1 MPLEAP
7 IPVEQRGPIK
17 ELALEHLRRMLRFR
31 TQYDV
36 IWARFYR
43 QYVSDRDQKYFPDG
57 VTKRANTF
65 IPYPFSNVET
75 IVSRTHDVLF
85 GYEDFFET
93 TGYGMNDEPSAEKMQ
108 LVLKNKLHL
117 AKLPEVVEAMAQ
129 SAAIYGPCA
138 MKVDWDWDY
147 DNVTYPEPVYAQQ
160 PAMQPVM
167 DAQGQPQVDE
177 QGQPQMQPAL
187 DQTGNLVMQNV
198 IHPLTGQPIQT
209 GIRIASKQ
217 VPRSRPKLIPIDVY
231 DLLVDPDGKLS
242 AFMTER
248 TIGQLERENEGYKAR
263 FGYDL
268 YYPEALSAIRN
279 RVSSEK
285 NPEEIIVRIAEL
297 WNEIDGTCA
306 IMTFGEDKNA
316 ISWKDTRYAYRTGNS
331 YSGFRRR
338 LYYGEPELLWAGEN
352 YFAHKRNPIIWTSYS
367 KLQHEQYGIGSI
379 EQISDLVDALND
391 MTGMVRDNWNMGI
404 NRRYAYNTDMDIDHD
419 SLNNMNVPGGK
430 VGVAGNPTE
439 AIMPLPLNTPQPGDY
454 ALLDLYKGM
463 IEMTSGISDFYS
475 KGVGGSG
482 GNRTATGI
490 NSILEESNYRFKMFI
505 RNLELDILQPM
516 LEMCASNIQQFMTD
530 EEEILITEDQPG
542 IPKWVNVKPEELI
555 GTLRFR
561 LLGAAYMQNET
572 LRQRN
577 LMALANIAG
586 NTPYLRER
594 ESLVV
599 LGKAFKIPEINM
611 LLKTDQEVQQ
621 EQQQQQQSQMEQMML
636 QHRMDMERIIVQAE
650 ARAAAVDPEQAAKDV
665 GGGGGGSAAPSRK
678 PAQSGGGKVG
688 RPRTAQ
694 FEGTIPGGGKTSAA
708 RQFGQQLGANAL
720 GLGGMEEIPGA

>member
-1 MPLEAP
+1 MPLNPP
-7 IPVEQRGPIK
+7 IPVDQRDPIK
-17 ELALEHLRRMLRFR
+17 DNALEHLRRMLRFR

-75 IVSRTHDVLF
+75 IVAHTHDVLF

-93 TGYGMNDEPSAEKMQ
+93 TGYGQNDEPAAEKMH

-117 AKLPEVVEAMAQ
+117 AKLPEVVAAMAQ

-147 DNVTYPEPVYAQQ
+147 DTVTYPQPVYAQQ
-160 PAMQPVM
+160 PIMRQSVN
-167 DAQGQPQVDE
+167 AQGEPQQQED
-177 QGQPQMQPAL
+177 GQPQMEQLMGDDGQPM
-187 DQTGNLVMQNV
+187 TQNV
-198 IHPLTGQPIQT
+198 IHPMTGQPIQIGT
-209 GIRIASKQ
+209 RIATKQ

-231 DLLVDPDGKLS
+231 DLLVDPDGKLV

-248 TIGQLERENEGYKAR
+248 TIGQLKRENAGYQAR
-263 FGYDL
+263 FGNPL
-268 YYPEALSAIRN
+268 YYPEALAAIEQ
-279 RVSSEK
+279 RVQSEK
-285 NPEEIIVRIAEL
+285 NPDEIIVRIAEL

-338 LYYGEPELLWAGEN
+338 LYGGEPELLWAGDN
-352 YFAHKRNPIIWTSYS
+352 YFAHKRNPVLWTSYS
-367 KLQHEQYGIGSI
+367 KLQHEQYGIGAI
-379 EQISDLVDALND
+379 EQISNLVDALND
-391 MTGMVRDNWNMGI
+391 MTGMIRDNWNMGI
-404 NRRYAYNTDMDIDHD
+404 NRRYAYNTDVDIDHD

-430 VGVAGNPTE
+430 VGVAGNP
-439 AIMPLPLNTPQPGDY
+439 ADALMPLPVNIPQPGDY
-454 ALLDLYKGM
+454 ALLDLFKGT
-463 IEMTSGISDFYS
+463 IEMTSGISDFLS
-475 KGVGGSG
+475 GRGGTSG

-490 NSILEESNYRFKMFI
+490 NSILDASNYRFKMFI
-505 RNLELDILQPM
+505 RNMELDVLQPM
-516 LEMCASNIQQFMTD
+516 LEMCSSNIQQFMTD
-530 EEEILITEDQPG
+530 QEEVLITEDAPG
-542 IPKWVNVKPEELI
+542 IPKWINVQPEELI

-572 LRQRN
+572 MRQRN

-594 ESLVV
+594 ESLMV
-599 LGKAFKIPEINM
+599 LGKAFKIPEIN
-611 LLKTDQEVQQ
+611 LLIKTDQEVQQ
-621 EQQQQQQSQMEQMML
+621 EQQAQQMTAMNEKMI

-650 ARAAAVDPEQAAKDV
+650 ARAAAVDPLQADKDLT
-665 GGGGGGSAAPSRK
+665 GGGGGSSSAPK
-678 PAQSGGGKVG
+678 SGGGKVG
-688 RPRTAQ
+688 RPRTAKP
-694 FEGTIPGGGKTSAA
+694 EGNIPGAGPTSAA
-708 RQFGQQLGANAL
+708 RSFAQNLGANAM
-720 GLGGMEEIPGA
+720 GLDQMGELPDA